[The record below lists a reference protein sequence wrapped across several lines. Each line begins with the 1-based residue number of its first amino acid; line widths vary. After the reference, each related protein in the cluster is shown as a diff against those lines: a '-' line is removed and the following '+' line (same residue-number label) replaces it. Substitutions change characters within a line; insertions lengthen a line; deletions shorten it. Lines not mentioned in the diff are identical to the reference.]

1 MSRLEMSPSLC
12 FVGVTGN
19 SNRGV
24 SIRKLRVSA
33 LGSAAGLV
41 ISRRFIYAADCVLF
55 VFILNRAMVAQILR
69 FENPWNYLLAVE
81 IVEDARG

>member
-1 MSRLEMSPSLC
+1 MDD
-12 FVGVTGN
+12 
-19 SNRGV
+19 SNNGIA
-24 SIRKLRVSA
+24 IRNLSVSA
-33 LGSAAGLV
+33 LGSTAGLV
-41 ISRRFIYAADCVLF
+41 ISRRFIYAADCLLF